1 MSTSMTPP
9 LVAGARR
16 DVWLLRAVLVAG
28 VLVAMLGG
36 VPEGHSPPVWVLVL
50 VLLGALGSALRP
62 EHLSLSITM
71 LFVVVW
77 WTATVHGGMPAGLL
91 VAAAGLVT
99 AHVAATLLAYGPPS
113 LPVDPALALL
123 WSARGVLTWVGALLV
138 WGVARTYAGHGTPAL
153 FWLGG
158 LTAAVVGSVVAGAAL
173 PVRTP
178 ESRE

>member
-1 MSTSMTPP
+1 MSTSMTSG
-9 LVAGARR
+9 LVGGARR
-16 DVWLLRAVLVAG
+16 GVWLLRALLVAG
-28 VLVAMLGG
+28 VLVAMLAG

-50 VLLGALGSALRP
+50 VLAGAPVSALRP

-71 LFVVVW
+71 TVVVVW
-77 WTATVHGGMPAGLL
+77 WTATVHGGMPLGLL
-91 VAAAGLVT
+91 VAAAGLMA
-99 AHVAATLLAYGPPS
+99 AHVSATLLAYGPPT
-113 LPVDPALALL
+113 LPVDPRLAVL

-173 PVRTP
+173 PVRAP
-178 ESRE
+178 ETGK